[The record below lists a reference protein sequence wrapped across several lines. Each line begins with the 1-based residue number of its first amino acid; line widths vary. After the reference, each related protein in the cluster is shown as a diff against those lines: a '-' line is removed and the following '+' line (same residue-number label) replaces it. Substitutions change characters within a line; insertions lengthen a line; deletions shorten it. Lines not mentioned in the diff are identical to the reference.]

1 MLPDIFIYFVIT
13 NKLSEFTKNHGP
25 FSCYWQSIDFTE
37 FHFCYLLFS
46 IRHDILLVSEFRTY
60 VTLAYKARKETEVF
74 IVAEA
79 FQEGKLGCYLD
90 FPWKEG
96 VVG

>member
-1 MLPDIFIYFVIT
+1 MKLVLILDTCFEKFIT
-13 NKLSEFTKNHGP
+13 LLNT
-25 FSCYWQSIDFTE
+25 SIPQWVQV
-37 FHFCYLLFS
+37 LQ
-46 IRHDILLVSEFRTY
+46 VSEFRTY

-74 IVAEA
+74 IVAGA

>member
-1 MLPDIFIYFVIT
+1 MMKLVLILDTCFEKFIT
-13 NKLSEFTKNHGP
+13 LLNT
-25 FSCYWQSIDFTE
+25 SIPQWVQV
-37 FHFCYLLFS
+37 LQ
-46 IRHDILLVSEFRTY
+46 VSEFRTY

-74 IVAEA
+74 IVAGA

>member
-1 MLPDIFIYFVIT
+1 MKLVLILDTCFEKFIT
-13 NKLSEFTKNHGP
+13 LLNT
-25 FSCYWQSIDFTE
+25 SI
-37 FHFCYLLFS
+37 LQWVQVLQ
-46 IRHDILLVSEFRTY
+46 VSEFRTY

-74 IVAEA
+74 IVAGA